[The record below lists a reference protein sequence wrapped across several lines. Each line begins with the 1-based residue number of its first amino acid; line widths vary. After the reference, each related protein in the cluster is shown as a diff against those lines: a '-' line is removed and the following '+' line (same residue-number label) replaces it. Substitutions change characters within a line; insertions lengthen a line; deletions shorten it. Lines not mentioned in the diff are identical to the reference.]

1 MAGDGTGGPPKGPKE
16 IQRAD
21 DLFAPS
27 AVKNV
32 SEEPESVTLQ
42 RLKNERTAYILAVT
56 IAAGIFTIL
65 VVFMALVYLA
75 EGTSE
80 ETKGR
85 IATGLIGAV
94 SAALGVLAGKKL

>member
-1 MAGDGTGGPPKGPKE
+1 MANGGSGGPIKGAKE
-16 IQRAD
+16 VQKAD

-42 RLKNERTAYILAVT
+42 RLKNERTAYILAVS

-65 VVFMALVYLA
+65 VVFMALVYFA
-75 EGTSE
+75 DGTTA

-85 IATGLIGAV
+85 IAIGLIGAV
-94 SAALGVLAGKKL
+94 SAALGVIAGKKL

>member
-1 MAGDGTGGPPKGPKE
+1 MASGGSSGPPKGPKE
-16 IQRAD
+16 VQQAD

-42 RLKNERTAYILAVT
+42 RLKNERTAYILAMS

-75 EGTSE
+75 TGTPE

-85 IATGLIGAV
+85 IAAGLIGAV